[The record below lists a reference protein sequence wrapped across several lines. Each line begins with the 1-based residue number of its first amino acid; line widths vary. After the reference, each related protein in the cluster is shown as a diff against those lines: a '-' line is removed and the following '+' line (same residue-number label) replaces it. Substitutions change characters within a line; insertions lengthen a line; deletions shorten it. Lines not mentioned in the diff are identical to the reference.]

1 MATRRGVLPGVRRGS
16 FPHDAR
22 GQVTTVQSVPVPV
35 ASAPDFLLIA
45 RASKSAAL
53 LLGRDRACFEQP
65 SSVRGTSMWTSTLM
79 VRLPAPEQTSPARK
93 GVAEPDGRD
102 GNAP

>member
-1 MATRRGVLPGVRRGS
+1 
-16 FPHDAR
+16 
-22 GQVTTVQSVPVPV
+22 
-35 ASAPDFLLIA
+35 
-45 RASKSAAL
+45 
-53 LLGRDRACFEQP
+53 
-65 SSVRGTSMWTSTLM
+65 MWTSTLM